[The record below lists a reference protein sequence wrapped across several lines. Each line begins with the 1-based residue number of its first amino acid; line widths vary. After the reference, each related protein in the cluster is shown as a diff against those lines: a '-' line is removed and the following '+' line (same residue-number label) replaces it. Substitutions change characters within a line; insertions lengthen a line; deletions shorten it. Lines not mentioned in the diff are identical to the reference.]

1 MRKIISG
8 PGRPDSFNLLSK
20 VNDQFKHFSATTTR
34 KELLQLTSVIASIST
49 IGTSIAKETVEKKGI
64 LSKKILRKKTT
75 NEIDSNLQCWIEAT
89 WLLFGTLTQI
99 TYSLPNVTQTSLPKK
114 FQIVAKC
121 CTAAIQHW
129 RVGKNKFWI
138 RKSAGRKTL

>member
-8 PGRPDSFNLLSK
+8 LGRPDSFNLLSK
-20 VNDQFKHFSATTTR
+20 VNDQFKHFSATTR

-75 NEIDSNLQCWIEAT
+75 NKIDSNLQC
-89 WLLFGTLTQI
+89 
-99 TYSLPNVTQTSLPKK
+99 
-114 FQIVAKC
+114 
-121 CTAAIQHW
+121 
-129 RVGKNKFWI
+129 
-138 RKSAGRKTL
+138 